1 MSALDLPPGIGLV
14 GTPLGTF
21 RAPGRARRAAV
32 IALIAVAVLGAITW
46 ALVSRHPYRLST
58 CR

>member
-21 RAPGRARRAAV
+21 HAPPRARRAASISLV
-32 IALIAVAVLGAITW
+32 LVVVLGAITW
-46 ALVSRHPYRLST
+46 ALVSRYLYRRSAST
-58 CR
+58 